1 MLVPI
6 FPDQQLYSTCWPGVS
21 TVPHKM
27 SICTLAFLWIRLPW
41 TKRKSLL
48 YNSEIYWEWN
58 TPTPGVPP
66 VQAKQSVCEAEAID
80 SSCLQESKR
89 NDFPLCKK
97 KKKLKLKIKDKM
109 DTTLSLK
116 PPLNSPGFLIT
127 KQTSLYKHDGTAF
140 AEILRHAT
148 ASVTQIFYITYC
160 VILDI
165 GPRWVGLH

>member
-97 KKKLKLKIKDKM
+97 KKTKWTPPCPWNLRLTVLGFSSRSRHLCTSMMEQLSRKFCDMLQPLWHKYS
-109 DTTLSLK
+109 TL
-116 PPLNSPGFLIT
+116 
-127 KQTSLYKHDGTAF
+127 H
-140 AEILRHAT
+140 T
-148 ASVTQIFYITYC
+148 ASF
-160 VILDI
+160 
-165 GPRWVGLH
+165 